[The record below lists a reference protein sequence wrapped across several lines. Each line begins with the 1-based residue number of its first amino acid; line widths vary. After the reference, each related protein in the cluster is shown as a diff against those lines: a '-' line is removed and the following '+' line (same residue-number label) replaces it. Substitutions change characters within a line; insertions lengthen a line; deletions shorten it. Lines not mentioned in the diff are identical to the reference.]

1 MRYALPMRRLLL
13 PIPLMLLVTACNHES
28 SPSGAG
34 GVSAGE
40 AKALDEAAEMIEA
53 KRLPDSALRPPSAQQ
68 TQAPAE

>member
-1 MRYALPMRRLLL
+1 MRSLLL
-13 PIPLMLLVTACNHES
+13 SIPLILLAAACSREN

-53 KRLPDSALRPPSAQQ
+53 RRLPDSALRPPAAQQ
-68 TQAPAE
+68 TTAPEEK

>member
-1 MRYALPMRRLLL
+1 MRRHLL
-13 PIPLMLLVTACNHES
+13 PLALILLVAACGRES
-28 SPSGAG
+28 SASGAA

-68 TQAPAE
+68 TPPPAEK